1 MDYCMIV
8 LEKIIN
14 PLTPENQ
21 IYPLLK
27 DLMDCVPHLEMK
39 ALAQRI
45 VDPSIDQAEKRR
57 LMEEFRTFDHGGRND
72 FSEVDYCE
80 LMDKFLDP
88 NLPDHE
94 YKPTM
99 KALIEGDLDQER
111 KNQVSAIIT
120 CQDKEQKAKM
130 VKRWKSSFEKEKE
143 EKLQQE
149 REFAAKRA
157 EKKKKQNEL
166 KAKLEN
172 LLEFEDDG
180 MTLIMRMLDKT
191 IPADKKTEIY
201 DRLME
206 PDVAADIKNLSIQLI
221 SLKKQSE
228 RVQRVEDFKKER
240 EAEKIAQANRN
251 VEAEKKRLEEEQA
264 MKEVK
269 MQRKK
274 ELLAKSNKDE
284 RMKKRDLMLKLR
296 AKERMADE
304 QSGYAGPSS
313 MQERDE
319 MRRRERERVRQEI
332 LRFREQSRKEMK
344 RQERED
350 MRKEGWMVL
359 PFETE
364 KNYSVDVQV
373 VVADLDK
380 LLVGDDQQKFAKA
393 LANLKI
399 KQIEDTNDKNTN
411 DTNREKPKTAP
422 PLPTESVQEQPDAEF
437 DNYFKIFSD
446 PNLTL
451 EEEKGHFKKLI
462 AESKSALVR
471 KLVVKLATDVGPG
484 VGKSA
489 MFKALAKKF
498 VTQAAAPALVQPM
511 STEPKPATEPV
522 NISEEKNGT
531 DKPSNDSLPREATKH
546 ADDNDRTTAGVEE
559 ARPGSAASQNSQKS
573 NKENKEDR
581 KRNISGES
589 VGSNAS
595 KKLKLNNHEVKS
607 NSNEKRQRS
616 ESPSSRS
623 EKKKKKKHKKEKK
636 HHKEKSRH
644 KDKDNPEDEKRK
656 TSSEHKS
663 YDAPQDEKISL
674 PSSLLQN
681 GFDYKGEEPLTC
693 DFTVNYSQISKY
705 HLQKLNCY
713 VKIKNQKK
721 LYRAILKQ
729 EEMRKLHEQSNS
741 TTPVSRTP
749 SPLPKTKSRSRSRST
764 SLASRSS
771 SRSPVRFVSR
781 TPSPAKSK
789 SRSLSRSLSRSRSR
803 SRSVSS

>member
-111 KNQVSAIIT
+111 KNQVSAIIS

-149 REFAAKRA
+149 REIAAKRA

-240 EAEKIAQANRN
+240 EAEKIAQANRK

-313 MQERDE
+313 IQERDE

-380 LLVGDDQQKFAKA
+380 LLVGDDHLKFVKA

-399 KQIEDTNDKNTN
+399 KQSEDTNDTN
-411 DTNREKPKTAP
+411 KEKPKTAP

-437 DNYFKIFSD
+437 DKYFKIFSD

-511 STEPKPATEPV
+511 STEPKPTEPV
-522 NISEEKNGT
+522 NISEEKNGM
-531 DKPSNDSLPREATKH
+531 DKSSSESLPSEATKH
-546 ADDNDRTTAGVEE
+546 SDDNDRTTAGIEE
-559 ARPGSAASQNSQKS
+559 ARPSSAASQNSQKS

-595 KKLKLNNHEVKS
+595 KKLKLHNQEAIN

-644 KDKDNPEDEKRK
+644 KDKDNPKDENRI
-656 TSSEHKS
+656 TSPGHKS
-663 YDAPQDEKISL
+663 NDAPQDEENSL

-681 GFDYKGEEPLTC
+681 GFDYKGDEPLTS
-693 DFTVNYSQISKY
+693 DFTVNYSHISKF

-721 LYRAILKQ
+721 LYRAVLKQ
-729 EEMRKLHEQSNS
+729 EEMRKLHQQSKC

-749 SPLPKTKSRSRSRST
+749 SPLTKTKSRSRSRSRSS

-781 TPSPAKSK
+781 TPSPARSM

-803 SRSVSS
+803 SRSRSVSS